1 MPEPT
6 AAELHQRLEALQLQ
20 LRLLEAEASQLD
32 GKRGAAVLEGGN
44 TLAQLHQRVAEV
56 ERDQR
61 DLTAGLATL
70 GPQLDAARERE
81 RQQAHD
87 ELRETGAQLC
97 QQRLQA
103 AADVDR
109 ALMALQAAAVRWRG
123 LGDALGPIRNELGV
137 PDGAIAMGTS
147 ALEDGEAMSRALQ
160 AMAPAVARLLG
171 LRLDEARRPLVHAD
185 GAGRLAVRLQQRPR
199 HGRAGTPRAA

>member
-6 AAELHQRLEALQLQ
+6 ATELYQRHQGLQQ
-20 LRLLEAEASQLD
+20 RLRLLEAEAVDLD
-32 GKRGAAVLEGGN
+32 GKRGQAVLDGGDA
-44 TLAQLHQRVAEV
+44 LAQLHQRADEIEV
-56 ERDQR
+56 ERR
-61 DLTAGLATL
+61 DLTAGIATL
-70 GPQLDAARERE
+70 DPQLDAARERE

-87 ELRETGAQLC
+87 ELRETGVQLC

-103 AADVDR
+103 ASDVDR
-109 ALMALQAAAVRWRG
+109 ALMALQAATVRWRG
-123 LGDALGPIRNELGV
+123 LGDALGPIRHELGV

-147 ALEDGEAMSRALQ
+147 GLEDGEAMSRALQ

-199 HGRAGTPRAA
+199 RAA

>member
-1 MPEPT
+1 MDSQAPDS
-6 AAELHQRLEALQLQ
+6 AAEFYRRHQELELRARLLAAEAADLEA
-20 LRLLEAEASQLD
+20 R
-32 GKRGAAVLEGGN
+32 RGQAVLEGGD
-44 TLAQLHQRVAEV
+44 TLAQLHQRAAEI
-56 ERDQR
+56 EREQGD
-61 DLTAGLATL
+61 AKAALATL

-81 RQQAHD
+81 QQQAHD

-123 LGDALGPIRNELGV
+123 LGDALHPIRHELGV

-147 ALEDGEAMSRALQ
+147 SLEDGEAMSRALQ

-199 HGRAGTPRAA
+199 RAA

>member
-1 MPEPT
+1 MDSPAPDT
-6 AAELHQRLEALQLQ
+6 SAALYQRHQDLQLQ
-20 LRLLEAEASQLD
+20 LRLLEAEAADLE
-32 GKRGAAVLEGGN
+32 GKRGQAVLDGGDA
-44 TLAQLHQRVAEV
+44 LAQLHQRVAEI
-56 ERDQR
+56 ERERADV
-61 DLTAGLATL
+61 AAALATL

-81 RQQAHD
+81 RQAAHD
-87 ELRETGAQLC
+87 ELRETGVQLC

-103 AADVDR
+103 AAGIDH
-109 ALMALQAAAVRWRG
+109 ALQALEASAARWRG
-123 LGDALGPIRNELGV
+123 LGEALHPIRNELGV

-147 ALEDGEAMSRALQ
+147 GLEDGEAMSRALQ

-199 HGRAGTPRAA
+199 RVA

>member
-1 MPEPT
+1 MDQT
-6 AAELHQRLEALQLQ
+6 AAALYQRHQDLQLR
-20 LRLLEAEASQLD
+20 LRLLEAEALDLD
-32 GKRGAAVLEGGN
+32 GKRGAAVLEGGD

-56 ERDQR
+56 ERDR
-61 DLTAGLATL
+61 ADVAAGLGTL
-70 GPQLDAARERE
+70 GPQLDAARDRE
-81 RQQAHD
+81 QQQARD

-109 ALMALQAAAVRWRG
+109 ALMALQAVTVRWRG
-123 LGDALGPIRNELGV
+123 LGDALGPICNELGV
-137 PDGAIAMGTS
+137 PDGAIAMGTGG
-147 ALEDGEAMSRALQ
+147 LEDGEAMSRALQ

-199 HGRAGTPRAA
+199 RAA

>member
-1 MPEPT
+1 MDQT
-6 AAELHQRLEALQLQ
+6 AAALYQRHQDLQLR
-20 LRLLEAEASQLD
+20 LRLLEAEALDLD
-32 GKRGAAVLEGGN
+32 GKRGAAVLEGGD
-44 TLAQLHQRVAEV
+44 TLAQLHQRAAEI
-56 ERDQR
+56 EREQGD
-61 DLTAGLATL
+61 AKAALATL

-81 RQQAHD
+81 QQQAHD

-123 LGDALGPIRNELGV
+123 LGDALGPIRHELGV

-147 ALEDGEAMSRALQ
+147 GLEDGEAMSRALQ